1 MEENSER
8 RVEMDQKSKPEAK
21 ETNTIAL
28 QLKRRWLVSAPGFCD
43 GVKWPAK
50 CC

>member
-28 QLKRRWLVSAPGFCD
+28 QLRLVSAPGFCD